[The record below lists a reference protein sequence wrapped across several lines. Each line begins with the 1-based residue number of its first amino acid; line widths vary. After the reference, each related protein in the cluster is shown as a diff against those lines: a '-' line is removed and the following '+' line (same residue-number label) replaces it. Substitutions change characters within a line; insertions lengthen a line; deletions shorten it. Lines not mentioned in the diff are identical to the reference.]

1 VTFDAVRKIGLA
13 LPDVEEG
20 TMYGSP
26 ALKLGGRLVACLA
39 VHRSAEPGS
48 LVVRTEFEDRTALLE
63 EDPKTYYL
71 TDHYVNHPVV
81 LVRLS
86 HIGIDQLRDLL
97 ASARRFAL
105 AHESRKSSRRASKK
119 NVKTIRRTGGDQTLR

>member
-1 VTFDAVRKIGLA
+1 MTFDIVRQIGLE
-13 LPDVEEG
+13 LPGVEEG

-26 ALKLGGRLVACLA
+26 ALKLGGRLVACIA

-48 LVVRTEFEDRTALLE
+48 LVVRTEFEERRALLA

-86 HIGIDQLRDLL
+86 RIGRDQLRDLL
-97 ASARRFAL
+97 GAARRFVL
-105 AHESRKSSRRASKK
+105 AHESRKASRRAAKK
-119 NVKTIRRTGGDQTLR
+119 M